1 MRSGGSR
8 ILAAAGIAAPLL
20 WAGAVIYC
28 GAARPGYS
36 HVTQFMSELAERG
49 SSTESVMRIAGFYL
63 PGLLVVM
70 FALHLLSRSAGWPVA
85 ALLIIHGVGRVT
97 AGMFPCDPGCPA
109 PGASVS
115 QAVHNA
121 AAMVNG
127 LSVPAAAF
135 VCSVRLWKIGRSRF
149 AAYSLV
155 SAIVGTVFL
164 VLMVMNLTTR
174 SHVGVFQRLSFG
186 TMNLW
191 LAVFA
196 LSSWPSRI
204 EASDRSAGGAD

>member
-1 MRSGGSR
+1 MRSEKSR
-8 ILAAAGIAAPLL
+8 IFAAAGIAAPLL

-28 GAARPGYS
+28 GSVRPGYS
-36 HVTQFMSELAERG
+36 HVTQFISELGERG
-49 SSTESVMRIAGFYL
+49 SSTESIMRIAGFYL

-70 FALHLLSRSAGWPVA
+70 FALNLLSRSAGWLVA
-85 ALLIIHGVGRVT
+85 ALLIINGAARVT

-109 PGASVS
+109 PGGSVT

-127 LSVPAAAF
+127 LSVLAAAL
-135 VCSVRLWKIGRSRF
+135 VCSVRLWKIERGRF
-149 AAYSLV
+149 AGYSLV

-174 SHVGVFQRLSFG
+174 SDVGVFQRLSFG

-204 EASDRSAGGAD
+204 KASDQPAGAAD